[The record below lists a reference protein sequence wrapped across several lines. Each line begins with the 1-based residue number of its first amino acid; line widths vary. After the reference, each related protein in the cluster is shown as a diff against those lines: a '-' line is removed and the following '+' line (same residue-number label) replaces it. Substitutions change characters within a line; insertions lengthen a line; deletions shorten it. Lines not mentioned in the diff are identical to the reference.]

1 MQVAVI
7 GAGRV
12 GLVVGAGLAHSGNEV
27 ICADIDEARIAGLN
41 EGGIPVHEPG
51 LEPLVTENLARG
63 RLRFTADVAAAVEA
77 AEVLFIAVGTP
88 AGEDGSA
95 DARHVLEAADAIG
108 RAMNGEKIVVVK
120 STVPPGTAGRV
131 REAIEART
139 AHAVHVCSNPE
150 FLREGTAVGDFMQP
164 GRIVIGTDD
173 PGVAEV
179 VAELHGPFVRT
190 GGDILV
196 MDVASAELTKY
207 AANAMLAT
215 RISLMNSMAR
225 LCEAVGAD
233 VEMVRRGVGSDSRIG
248 ASFLFPGV
256 GYGGSCL
263 PKDVRALIRSSRRL
277 GVAPAILEAVEATNE
292 AQKRMI
298 LDRVVERFGADLS
311 GRRFALWGLAFKP
324 DTDDLREAPSLVTI
338 AGLLERG
345 ARVVAHD
352 PAVKQHVPGVLDA
365 RVELRAVNYDALPG
379 ASALLVHTEWHPY
392 RHPDFERIGAALA
405 ERVIMDGRN
414 LYSPRRMRRLGFE
427 YHSVGRRPVGRDRA
441 AG

>member
-1 MQVAVI
+1 MQIAVI
-7 GAGRV
+7 GTGHV
-12 GLVVGAGLAHSGNEV
+12 GLVVGAGLAHSGNDV
-27 ICADIDEARIAGLN
+27 ICADIDEARIARLN
-41 EGGIPVHEPG
+41 EGGIPIHEPG
-51 LEPLVTENLARG
+51 LEPLVAESLARG
-63 RLRFTADVAAAVEA
+63 RLRFTADVAAAVVA
-77 AEVLFIAVGTP
+77 AEILFIAVGTP
-88 AGEDGSA
+88 AGENGSA
-95 DARHVLEAADAIG
+95 DPRRVLEVADTIG
-108 RAMNGEKIVVVK
+108 RAMNGEKIVVNK
-120 STVPPGTAGRV
+120 STVPPGTAARV
-131 REAIEART
+131 RDAIEART

-150 FLREGTAVGDFMQP
+150 FLREGAAVGDFMKP
-164 GRIVIGTDD
+164 DRIVIGTDD

-179 VAELHGPFVRT
+179 VGELYGPFVRT
-190 GGDILV
+190 GSDILV

-233 VEMVRRGVGSDSRIG
+233 VDMVRRGVGSDSRIG

-292 AQKRMI
+292 EQKRLI
-298 LDRVVERFGADLS
+298 LDGVVERFGADLS
-311 GRRFALWGLAFKP
+311 GRSFALWGLAFKP

-352 PAVKQHVPGVLDA
+352 PAVRQHVPGVLDP

-379 ASALLVHTEWHPY
+379 ASALLIHTEWHPY

-405 ERVIMDGRN
+405 EKVIMDGRN

-427 YHSVGRRPVGRDRA
+427 YHSVGRRPVGRDGS